1 MNRRILVL
9 VGVLFLALVGLV
21 LIAGKQPAP
30 QEVACIS
37 RQEVAAASERC
48 LVIFEGKVYDV
59 TEGKLWGVES
69 GHLEGK
75 HPCGKEYDAA
85 TIGQG
90 PHGAEVMQPFY
101 ISNLCPEE

>member
-1 MNRRILVL
+1 MNRRILL
-9 VGVLFLALVGLV
+9 LSGALFLVLLGLV
-21 LIAGKQPAP
+21 FVAGQQPA
-30 QEVACIS
+30 QEEVACIS
-37 RQEVAAASERC
+37 RDEAESATERC
-48 LVIFEGKVYDV
+48 LVIFEAKVYDV

-101 ISNLCPEE
+101 IGNLCPEE